1 MTEPAISTHGLTR
14 RFGKL
19 IAVNQLDLS
28 VPVGSIYGFLGP
40 NGSGKSTTIRMLCG
54 LLTPSDGEAT
64 VLGIDVRRDPE
75 AVKRKIGYMTQR
87 FSLYTDLTVLQN
99 LRFMAEIYSL
109 GTAQADERIASQLE
123 RFALTERAA
132 QLAGTLSGGQR
143 QRLALASATLH
154 RPQLLFLD
162 EPTSAV
168 DPQSRR
174 EFWEFL
180 FDMAEQGTTV
190 LVSTHFM
197 DEAER
202 CHSLAILDEGRLV
215 ADGAPAELMDALPAA
230 VVEVSSELA
239 GTRQVRE
246 ILLAASDIIDVAQL
260 GSRLH
265 VLVDTER
272 ADPAAYVEGI
282 LGQAELAASVRLVR
296 PNLEDVFVMAT
307 RDKAVDAAA

>member
-109 GTAQADERIASQLE
+109 GKAQADERIAGQLE
-123 RFALTERAA
+123 RFALSDRAA

-168 DPQSRR
+168 DPPEPPR
-174 EFWEFL
+174 
-180 FDMAEQGTTV
+180 V
-190 LVSTHFM
+190 L
-197 DEAER
+197 
-202 CHSLAILDEGRLV
+202 
-215 ADGAPAELMDALPAA
+215 
-230 VVEVSSELA
+230 
-239 GTRQVRE
+239 
-246 ILLAASDIIDVAQL
+246 
-260 GSRLH
+260 
-265 VLVDTER
+265 
-272 ADPAAYVEGI
+272 GI
-282 LGQAELAASVRLVR
+282 PV
-296 PNLEDVFVMAT
+296 
-307 RDKAVDAAA
+307 